1 MTERGHNSFTPQL
14 LLQMQNLPT
23 SNATNLPSSCD
34 EELADEADEPPDN
47 YSRKRRSFVSDGE
60 FTKHAVH
67 HQPNTISLLTRA
79 LLINPGLESTEPTEH
94 IYSYSLK
101 RGMST
106 DSTWSNP
113 STMELTSDGGMTS
126 PSRANTP
133 SPPPPP
139 TFLGGL
145 GGLLHNEKDLLSKVP
160 NRVEVVGE
168 TDIVEGLGRKRCITF
183 ACQDKPATSRRPVS
197 PMKPSTP
204 PNPETTADITPV
216 RRSCALKFVCTQRRD
231 TSDSHSSPQRP
242 ASGPKKLPSMGGCRD
257 SQITVTATTT
267 ETTPKGTTTAPAS
280 MATQPSVFP
289 DKFYEFASSVDD
301 KSDSWT
307 HQPFDRSRL
316 LKVDDLLKKEL
327 DIRKLSQEAE
337 EEALQE
343 EEEEQDLED
352 ADGDEDEDEVEGVD
366 GDDEDDDDDD
376 EEEEDQDYDYEEEE
390 EDDALSGNESDNEA
404 GFASDSDDDDDPF
417 FTYGP
422 MLPITGAISRPVC
435 CRTESTSSIESLR
448 RLQARP
454 SLRPRTPDL
463 PDSTDFVC
471 GTLDED
477 KPLEEAYVSCM
488 EERKRSKHIITP
500 QDIDP
505 SFPSDPENSDDEG
518 NKNVSES
525 EDGFHFVKPNWSGS
539 SFEGTRK
546 RGRRRNDTITQKIL
560 GASPKGKARAHSPA
574 PIRRINTSPRP
585 VARRTM
591 SPPPF
596 NRTKHRSQMFQ
607 PRPGIF
613 RTKSLPRTP
622 SFFGRK
628 TGRIYS
634 ASSSPKTSAV
644 SPVVRRGAIDIV
656 KGMEKRRERRKARLC
671 KAREGVDC
679 RAGQG
684 VEKMRELGLEI
695 CGKGKGRTK
704 AQWVLSA

>member
-1 MTERGHNSFTPQL
+1 MPERGHNSFTSQL

-23 SNATNLPSSCD
+23 SNATNLPPSCD
-34 EELADEADEPPDN
+34 EELADEADEPPDDF
-47 YSRKRRSFVSDGE
+47 YRKYQSSNGE
-60 FTKHAVH
+60 FAKHAVH
-67 HQPNTISLLTRA
+67 HQPHTISLLTRA
-79 LLINPGLESTEPTEH
+79 LLINPGLEPTEPTGH
-94 IYSYSLK
+94 IYSHSLK

-113 STMELTSDGGMTS
+113 STMELTSDGGMTT

-133 SPPPPP
+133 SPPPPA
-139 TFLGGL
+139 FLGGL
-145 GGLLHNEKDLLSKVP
+145 AGLLHGEKDLLSKEP
-160 NRVEVVGE
+160 NRVEVAGE
-168 TDIVEGLGRKRCITF
+168 SDIVEGLGRKRCITF

-197 PMKPSTP
+197 PVKPSTP
-204 PNPETTADITPV
+204 PKSETTVDTTPV
-216 RRSCALKFVCTQRRD
+216 KRSCALKFVCTQRGA

-257 SQITVTATTT
+257 SQVTAITAAT
-267 ETTPKGTTTAPAS
+267 ETTPKGNTTAPAS
-280 MATQPSVFP
+280 METQASVFP

-301 KSDSWT
+301 QSDSWT
-307 HQPFDRSRL
+307 HQPFDKSRI

-343 EEEEQDLED
+343 EEEEDV
-352 ADGDEDEDEVEGVD
+352 DGDEDIDGGD
-366 GDDEDDDDDD
+366 GDDDED
-376 EEEEDQDYDYEEEE
+376 EDQDYDYEEEE
-390 EDDALSGNESDNEA
+390 EEEEEEEDALSGNESDNEA
-404 GFASDSDDDDDPF
+404 GFASESDDDDDTF

-422 MLPITGAISRPVC
+422 MLPIAGAISRPVC
-435 CRTESTSSIESLR
+435 CRTESTSSIESLG
-448 RLQARP
+448 RLQTRPAR
-454 SLRPRTPDL
+454 RPRTPDL

-477 KPLEEAYVSCM
+477 KPLEEAYVSCI

-505 SFPSDPENSDDEG
+505 SFPSDPENSDYEENGD
-518 NKNVSES
+518 VSGS

-539 SFEGTRK
+539 SFEGARN
-546 RGRRRNDTITQKIL
+546 RGRRRNDVITQKAL

-574 PIRRINTSPRP
+574 PICRVNTSPRP
-585 VARRTM
+585 AARRTM

-596 NRTKHRSQMFQ
+596 NRAKHRSQMFQ
-607 PRPGIF
+607 PRPNIF

-628 TGRIYS
+628 AGRTHS
-634 ASSSPKTSAV
+634 AATSPKTSAI
-644 SPVVRRGAIDIV
+644 SPIVRRGAIDIV
-656 KGMEKRRERRKARLC
+656 KGLEKRRERRKARLC

>member
-1 MTERGHNSFTPQL
+1 MPERGHNSFTSQL
-14 LLQMQNLPT
+14 FLQMQNLPT

-34 EELADEADEPPDN
+34 EELADEADEPPDDF
-47 YSRKRRSFVSDGE
+47 YRKYQSSASDGE
-60 FTKHAVH
+60 FAKHAVH
-67 HQPNTISLLTRA
+67 HHQLSTISLLTRA
-79 LLINPGLESTEPTEH
+79 LLINPGLEPAEH
-94 IYSYSLK
+94 IRSHSLR

-113 STMELTSDGGMTS
+113 STMDLTSDGGMTS

-133 SPPPPP
+133 SPPPPA
-139 TFLGGL
+139 FLGGL
-145 GGLLHNEKDLLSKVP
+145 SGLLHSEDLLSKVP
-160 NRVEVVGE
+160 KKVEVVGE
-168 TDIVEGLGRKRCITF
+168 SDIVEGLGRKRCITF
-183 ACQDKPATSRRPVS
+183 ACQNKPATSRRPVS
-197 PMKPSTP
+197 PVKPWTP
-204 PNPETTADITPV
+204 PESETTVDTTPV
-216 RRSCALKFVCTQRRD
+216 KRSCALKFVCTQRGV

-242 ASGPKKLPSMGGCRD
+242 ASGPDKLPSMGGCRD
-257 SQITVTATTT
+257 SQATAISAAT
-267 ETTPKGTTTAPAS
+267 ETTPKGNSTAPAS
-280 MATQPSVFP
+280 MATQTSVFP

-301 KSDSWT
+301 QSDSWT
-307 HQPFDRSRL
+307 HQSFDKSRVL
-316 LKVDDLLKKEL
+316 RVDDLLKKEL

-343 EEEEQDLED
+343 EEEEQDLEET
-352 ADGDEDEDEVEGVD
+352 DGDEDEEEDEGVEGDD
-366 GDDEDDDDDD
+366 GDDDED
-376 EEEEDQDYDYEEEE
+376 EDQDYDYEEEEEEE

-404 GFASDSDDDDDPF
+404 GFASDSDDDDDLF

-422 MLPITGAISRPVC
+422 MLPIAGAISRPIC

-448 RLQARP
+448 RLQTRPAR
-454 SLRPRTPDL
+454 RPRTPDL

-477 KPLEEAYVSCM
+477 KPLEEAYVSCI

-505 SFPSDPENSDDEG
+505 SFPSDPENSDYEG
-518 NKNVSES
+518 NRGVSGS
-525 EDGFHFVKPNWSGS
+525 EDGFHIVKSNWSGS
-539 SFEGTRK
+539 SFEGART
-546 RGRRRNDTITQKIL
+546 RGRRRNDTITQKAL
-560 GASPKGKARAHSPA
+560 GASPKGRARAHSPA
-574 PIRRINTSPRP
+574 PVRRINTSPRP
-585 VARRTM
+585 VARRTV

-596 NRTKHRSQMFQ
+596 NRPKHQSQMFQ
-607 PRPGIF
+607 SRPNIF
-613 RTKSLPRTP
+613 RTKSLPRAP

-628 TGRIYS
+628 TGRFHS
-634 ASSSPKTSAV
+634 AATSPKASAI

-656 KGMEKRRERRKARLC
+656 KGLEKRRERRKARLC
-671 KAREGVDC
+671 KAKEGVDC

>member
-1 MTERGHNSFTPQL
+1 
-14 LLQMQNLPT
+14 
-23 SNATNLPSSCD
+23 
-34 EELADEADEPPDN
+34 
-47 YSRKRRSFVSDGE
+47 
-60 FTKHAVH
+60 
-67 HQPNTISLLTRA
+67 
-79 LLINPGLESTEPTEH
+79 
-94 IYSYSLK
+94 
-101 RGMST
+101 
-106 DSTWSNP
+106 
-113 STMELTSDGGMTS
+113 MELTSDGGMTS

-133 SPPPPP
+133 SPPPPM
-139 TFLGGL
+139 FLGGL
-145 GGLLHNEKDLLSKVP
+145 AGLLHNEKDLLSKEP
-160 NRVEVVGE
+160 NKVEVVGE
-168 TDIVEGLGRKRCITF
+168 SGIVEGLGRRRCITF
-183 ACQDKPATSRRPVS
+183 ACQDKPATSRRPVT
-197 PMKPSTP
+197 PLKTSTP
-204 PNPETTADITPV
+204 PKSETAADITPV
-216 RRSCALKFVCTQRRD
+216 KRSCALKFVCTQRRD
-231 TSDSHSSPQRP
+231 TSDSRSSIQRP

-257 SQITVTATTT
+257 SQITVTSTAT

-280 MATQPSVFP
+280 MAIQTSVFP

-307 HQPFDRSRL
+307 HQPFDKSRL

-327 DIRKLSQEAE
+327 DIRKLSREAE

-352 ADGDEDEDEVEGVD
+352 ADGDEDEDEAESVD
-366 GDDEDDDDDD
+366 GDDDD
-376 EEEEDQDYDYEEEE
+376 EDQDYDYEEE
-390 EDDALSGNESDNEA
+390 DDDPLSGNESDNEA

-448 RLQARP
+448 RLHTRP
-454 SLRPRTPDL
+454 SLRRPRTPDL

-477 KPLEEAYVSCM
+477 KPLEEAYVSCI
-488 EERKRSKHIITP
+488 EERKRSRHIITP

-518 NKNVSES
+518 NINLSES
-525 EDGFHFVKPNWSGS
+525 EDGFHFAKPIWSGS
-539 SFEGTRK
+539 SFEGARK
-546 RGRRRNDTITQKIL
+546 RGRRRNDTITQKVL
-560 GASPKGKARAHSPA
+560 GASPKGKARVHSPA
-574 PIRRINTSPRP
+574 PLRRINISPRP
-585 VARRTM
+585 VTRRTM

-596 NRTKHRSQMFQ
+596 NRAKHRSQMFQ

-628 TGRIYS
+628 TGRIHS
-634 ASSSPKTSAV
+634 ASTSPKTSAV
-644 SPVVRRGAIDIV
+644 SPIVRRGAIDIV
-656 KGMEKRRERRKARLC
+656 KGLEKRRERRKARLC

>member
-1 MTERGHNSFTPQL
+1 
-14 LLQMQNLPT
+14 MQNLPT

-34 EELADEADEPPDN
+34 EELADEADEPPDE
-47 YSRKRRSFVSDGE
+47 YYRKYQSSVSDGE
-60 FTKHAVH
+60 FTKHIIH

-79 LLINPGLESTEPTEH
+79 LLINPGLEPTEPTEH
-94 IYSYSLK
+94 IYSHSLR

-133 SPPPPP
+133 SPPPPA
-139 TFLGGL
+139 FLGGL
-145 GGLLHNEKDLLSKVP
+145 AGLLHSEKDLLSKVP

-168 TDIVEGLGRKRCITF
+168 SDIVEGLGRKRCITF
-183 ACQDKPATSRRPVS
+183 ACQNKPVTSRRPVS
-197 PMKPSTP
+197 PVKPSTP
-204 PNPETTADITPV
+204 PKLETIVDTTPV
-216 RRSCALKFVCTQRRD
+216 KRSCALKFVCTQRGG

-242 ASGPKKLPSMGGCRD
+242 SSGPDKLPSMGGCLGP
-257 SQITVTATTT
+257 QVTAINTTT
-267 ETTPKGTTTAPAS
+267 ETTPKGNTTAPAS
-280 MATQPSVFP
+280 IATQTSVFP

-307 HQPFDRSRL
+307 HQPFDKSRIL
-316 LKVDDLLKKEL
+316 RVDDLLKKEL

-352 ADGDEDEDEVEGVD
+352 ADGDHG
-366 GDDEDDDDDD
+366 
-376 EEEEDQDYDYEEEE
+376 
-390 EDDALSGNESDNEA
+390 ALSGNESDNEA

-422 MLPITGAISRPVC
+422 MLPITGAISRPIC

-454 SLRPRTPDL
+454 SHRPRTPDL

-488 EERKRSKHIITP
+488 EERKRSRHIITP

-505 SFPSDPENSDDEG
+505 SFPSDPENSDDEE
-518 NKNVSES
+518 NRNVSES

-539 SFEGTRK
+539 SFEGARN
-546 RGRRRNDTITQKIL
+546 RGRRRNDIITQKVL

-574 PIRRINTSPRP
+574 PVRRINTSPRP
-585 VARRTM
+585 VARRTI

-596 NRTKHRSQMFQ
+596 NRAKHRTQMFQ
-607 PRPGIF
+607 PRLNIF
-613 RTKSLPRTP
+613 RTKSLPRAP

-628 TGRIYS
+628 AGRIHF
-634 ASSSPKTSAV
+634 AATSPKTSTT

-656 KGMEKRRERRKARLC
+656 KGLEKRRERRKARLC